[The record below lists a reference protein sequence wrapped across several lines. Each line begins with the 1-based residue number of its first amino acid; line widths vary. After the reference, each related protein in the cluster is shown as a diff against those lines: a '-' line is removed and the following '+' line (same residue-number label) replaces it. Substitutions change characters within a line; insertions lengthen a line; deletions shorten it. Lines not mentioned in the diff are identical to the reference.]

1 MGAKQLPQPGPEL
14 RLFEQ
19 WMDTT
24 KWLMARTQRFP
35 KRLRNSL
42 STRIEN
48 LALGILEEVTTAAY
62 RRNKKSLLMRT
73 DEKLGKLKVL
83 MRLSHELQLLSH
95 GQYEEIALR
104 LSESGRMLGGWLRT
118 EGAKTPG

>member
-1 MGAKQLPQPGPEL
+1 
-14 RLFEQ
+14 
-19 WMDTT
+19 
-24 KWLMARTQRFP
+24 MARTQRFP

-42 STRIEN
+42 STRIDN